1 MNTFDDLFVKDGE
14 KKNSNM
20 FQKDDKPFDKEAWV
34 EKKKQE
40 RADAYALIDDGTET
54 ISQDGEAFRDYLNV
68 QARFDRYSVSNAILI
83 AHQMPEATRLA
94 DFDTWKNNGVNIK
107 KGESAITILEPGNEF
122 TREDGTTGFSVNV
135 KKVFNV
141 TQTNDKTRYK
151 SRQPEERTA
160 IKALIQTAPC
170 DIVMDNEKTKDMLAF
185 YAPDKDTI
193 YIRQGMDGNDVFRA
207 LAQEIAVARF
217 AAKDMNRKDCGF
229 YAYCASYILCER
241 NGFDTGDF
249 NFDRVPDRFK
259 DMDCKTIRSEL
270 STVRDAAN
278 DISQELNRQLSA
290 LEKAARK
297 RDEPIR

>member
-40 RADAYALIDDGTET
+40 RADAYALIDEGTET

-83 AHQMPEATRLA
+83 AHQMPEATMLA
-94 DFDTWKNNGVNIK
+94 DFDTWKNNGVSVK

-122 TREDGTTGFSVNV
+122 TREDGTTGFSVNI
-135 KKVFNV
+135 KKVFDV

-151 SRQPEERTA
+151 SKQPEERTA

-170 DIVMDNEKTKDMLAF
+170 DIVMDNEKTKDVLAF

-193 YIRQGMDGNDVFRA
+193 YICQGMDGTDVFRA

-249 NFDRVPDRFK
+249 NFDRIPDRFK
-259 DMDCKTIRSEL
+259 DMDCKAIRTEL

-297 RDEPIR
+297 RDEPVR

>member
-1 MNTFDDLFVKDGE
+1 MNGFDDLFVKDEE
-14 KKNSNM
+14 KKDGNK
-20 FQKDDKPFDKEAWV
+20 FQKDDKPFDKDAWV

-40 RADAYALIDDGTET
+40 RADAYALIDEGTEA
-54 ISQDGEAFRDYLNV
+54 IAQECEKFRDYLNV

-94 DFDTWKNNGVNIK
+94 DFDTWKNNDVSIK
-107 KGESAITILEPGNEF
+107 KGETAITILEPGSEY

-135 KKVFNV
+135 KKVFDV
-141 TQTNDKTRYK
+141 TQTVDGKAPKQKN
-151 SRQPEERTA
+151 PEQRTA

-170 DIVMDNEKTKDMLAF
+170 GIEMNNEATKNVLAF
-185 YAPDKDTI
+185 YSPDKDTI
-193 YIRQGMDGNDVFRA
+193 YIRQGMSGDDIFRA
-207 LAQEIAVARF
+207 LAQEIAVAKF
-217 AAKDMNRKDCGF
+217 AAKDMDRKDCGF

-259 DMDCKTIRSEL
+259 DMDCKAIRAEL
-270 STVRDAAN
+270 STVRDAVN
-278 DISQELNRQLSA
+278 DVSQEMNRQFEA

-297 RDEPIR
+297 RDEPVR

>member
-1 MNTFDDLFVKDGE
+1 MNGFDDLFVKDEE
-14 KKNSNM
+14 KKDGNK
-20 FQKDDKPFDKEAWV
+20 FQKDDKPFDKDAWV

-40 RADAYALIDDGTET
+40 RADAYALIDEGTEAIT
-54 ISQDGEAFRDYLNV
+54 QDCEKFRDYLNV

-94 DFDTWKNNGVNIK
+94 DFDSWKNNDVSIK
-107 KGESAITILEPGNEF
+107 KGETAITILEPGNEY

-135 KKVFNV
+135 KKVFDI
-141 TQTNDKTRYK
+141 TQTVDGKPVK
-151 SRQPEERTA
+151 PKVPEQRKA

-170 DIVMDNEKTKDMLAF
+170 DIVMDNEKTKDVLAF

-193 YIRQGMDGNDVFRA
+193 YIRQGMSGDDIFRA
-207 LAQEIAVARF
+207 LAQEIAVAKF
-217 AAKDMNRKDCGF
+217 ASKDMDRKDCGF

-259 DMDCKTIRSEL
+259 DMDCKAIRSEL
-270 STVRDAAN
+270 STVRDAVN
-278 DISQELNRQLSA
+278 DISQEMNRQFEA

-297 RDEPIR
+297 RDEPVR